1 MINSPTIS
9 ATTGIITRRPKNDK
23 RTKGKR
29 RQMKNIILIG
39 MPGAG
44 KSTVGVLLA
53 KSLGYDFVD
62 ADLVIQ
68 KQQGIKLQKI
78 IDERGLDGFKQAEE
92 QALLSINES
101 KAVIATGGSAV
112 FSEKGMAHLRENGI
126 CVYLRVDE
134 KELIRRLTNIKTRG
148 IACRPGETVAEI
160 IAEREA
166 YYDRYAD
173 ITVECE
179 GTTAEQV
186 VGIVIDK
193 TGIH

>member
-1 MINSPTIS
+1 
-9 ATTGIITRRPKNDK
+9 
-23 RTKGKR
+23 
-29 RQMKNIILIG
+29 MKNIILIG

-68 KQQGIKLQKI
+68 KQQGTKLQKI

-112 FSEKGMAHLRENGI
+112 FSEKGMAHLKEHGI

-186 VGIVIDK
+186 VEIVMDK
-193 TGIH
+193 TGING

>member
-1 MINSPTIS
+1 
-9 ATTGIITRRPKNDK
+9 
-23 RTKGKR
+23 
-29 RQMKNIILIG
+29 

-53 KSLGYDFVD
+53 KSMGYDFVD

-68 KQQGIKLQKI
+68 KQQGTKLQDI
-78 IDERGLDGFKQAEE
+78 IDERGLAGLKQAKA
-92 QALLSINES
+92 QALLSIS
-101 KAVIATGGSAV
+101 DKKAVIATGGSAV
-112 FSEKGMAHLRENGI
+112 FSAAGMEHLRENGI

-134 KELIRRLTNIKTRG
+134 QELIRRLTNIKTRG

-166 YYDRYAD
+166 YYNRYAD
-173 ITVECE
+173 ITIDCV

-186 VGIVIDK
+186 VEMIMEK
-193 TGIH
+193 TR

>member
-1 MINSPTIS
+1 
-9 ATTGIITRRPKNDK
+9 
-23 RTKGKR
+23 
-29 RQMKNIILIG
+29 MKNIILIG

-68 KQQGIKLQKI
+68 KQQGTKLQRI

-112 FSEKGMAHLRENGI
+112 FSEKGMAHLKENGI

-186 VGIVIDK
+186 VGIVMDK
-193 TGIH
+193 TGING